1 MNSRNILQTHCLV
14 IRTEILP
21 IKVLTMQKK
30 LRNASLSHDSIL
42 HELETGIFE
51 MKSLRVTEIEKARP

>member
-1 MNSRNILQTHCLV
+1 
-14 IRTEILP
+14 
-21 IKVLTMQKK
+21 MQKK

-51 MKSLRVTEIEKARP
+51 MKSLRITEIEKARP